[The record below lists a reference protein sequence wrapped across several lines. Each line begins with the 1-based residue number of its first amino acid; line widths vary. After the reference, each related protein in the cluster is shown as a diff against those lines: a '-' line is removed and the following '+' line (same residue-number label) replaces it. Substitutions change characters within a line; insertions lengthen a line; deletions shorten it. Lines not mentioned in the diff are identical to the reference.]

1 MRRILAAVAILALL
15 GVGVS
20 FLMGRAGFAPF
31 GRARTHLLLISL
43 DTVRADALGS
53 YGYAKAQ
60 TPRLDALAAQGLRF
74 EQATTVAPLTL
85 PAHSSLLTGTF
96 PASHG
101 VRDNGGFYLGD
112 EQVTL
117 AEVLRGEG
125 YRTGAFVGAFVLDS
139 RWGTNQGFDRYFDEF
154 DLSEMKGGGMA
165 SVQRKGDEVI
175 AEALR
180 WLGEESDAP
189 FFGWVHLYDPHTPYE
204 APEPYRSR
212 FPRTRSGAYDAEIAW
227 TDELVGRLL
236 DGLAELGHLEDTL
249 VVVLGDHGEALGEHK
264 ELDHGFFIYD
274 EVVQIP
280 LMIAGPGVP
289 SRVVPDQVRIVDVMP
304 TALELLH
311 VEAPASVQGT
321 SLVPLSRGEELE
333 LLALS
338 ETWYPKYHYGWSE
351 LTAVRDGRYKFIQA
365 PRRELYDL
373 VEDPGELENLAAEN
387 SHRADALERAL
398 GELLEQVTSEAASR
412 GPSTM
417 DPETE
422 ERLQA
427 LGYLGGSISAR
438 NLEDRPRG
446 DPKDKIGLF
455 NLLRKASQDAL
466 EERID
471 EAIAKVQEALAED
484 PEIVEAYTLLARF
497 HEKADRP
504 EEGIKALRQ
513 ALELDPEHHGAIF
526 SLALAHKKEGRLE
539 DAEIG
544 FERALQLDPR
554 DGKLFWNLADIRMR
568 QERFDEA
575 ERTLRDALALDVDQ
589 PKFRLKLGECYI
601 ELERYA
607 DAERVISK
615 ALLEKPELP
624 RAHFNLALAHEAR
637 GQIERAMAEYEAEI
651 AQTPKAFKAAF
662 NLGKLLMMSDR
673 PEEARTRLRES
684 VDWNPEFGSGY
695 LYLAKALL
703 DAGEL
708 GQAEEA
714 AKTGLA
720 KNPESEQAPFGHYIL
735 ADIYNRRG
743 NQKEAARQLAA
754 ARKLER
760 ADKPEQGG

>member
-351 LTAVRDGRYKFIQA
+351 LTAVRNGRYKFIQA

-497 HEKADRP
+497 HRKGRSSRGGDQGTPAGLGARPRASWRHLQPGTRPQERGAAGGRGDRLRAGP
-504 EEGIKALRQ
+504 SARSQGRQ
-513 ALELDPEHHGAIF
+513 AVLELGGHPHAPGTLRRGRED
-526 SLALAHKKEGRLE
+526 SEGRPGAGCRPAEVPLE
-539 DAEIG
+539 AGRVLHRVGAVRRRREG
-544 FERALQLDPR
+544 HLEGP
-554 DGKLFWNLADIRMR
+554 
-568 QERFDEA
+568 
-575 ERTLRDALALDVDQ
+575 
-589 PKFRLKLGECYI
+589 LGEARATPGP
-601 ELERYA
+601 LQPGSRPRGPRPDRA
-607 DAERVISK
+607 SHGRVRSGDRSDAQG
-615 ALLEKPELP
+615 LQ
-624 RAHFNLALAHEAR
+624 
-637 GQIERAMAEYEAEI
+637 G
-651 AQTPKAFKAAF
+651 
-662 NLGKLLMMSDR
+662 
-673 PEEARTRLRES
+673 RLQ
-684 VDWNPEFGSGY
+684 P
-695 LYLAKALL
+695 
-703 DAGEL
+703 
-708 GQAEEA
+708 GQA
-714 AKTGLA
+714 
-720 KNPESEQAPFGHYIL
+720 
-735 ADIYNRRG
+735 ADDERPPRG
-743 NQKEAARQLAA
+743 GS
-754 ARKLER
+754 
-760 ADKPEQGG
+760 DSTP